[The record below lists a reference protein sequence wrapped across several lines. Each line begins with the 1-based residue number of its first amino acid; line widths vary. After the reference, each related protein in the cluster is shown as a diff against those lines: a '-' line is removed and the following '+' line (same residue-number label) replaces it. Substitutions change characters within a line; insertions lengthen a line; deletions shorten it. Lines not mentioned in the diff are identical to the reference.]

1 MDEEQGLAS
10 PISGSLR
17 GIRRSVSSNVFT
29 GRSVLPPQPDPVTTN
44 LISQN
49 SLALGTVSGQLTNIS
64 EQVKNLNGSLS
75 ALQENLSL
83 SDSLDRQREAAK
95 QRREAILAEQ
105 GLREGKESEL
115 ENKMQTAL
123 LSPVRRIAQK
133 TQGILSRL
141 ANFFFILLGGWLVNT
156 TLDFLSL
163 LSNKNIEKFNEFK
176 RKLAADLLTIG
187 GILLIGTIGIKK
199 LITIS
204 AGLAV
209 NAFRI
214 TFGSI
219 LKAPFDAVIKFLFNL
234 VRKSKNAFLKSVG
247 LLGKKGGT
255 SIATKV
261 GGGLL
266 ALIPGGIALQNF
278 IKNRG
283 KVSGDITTSG
293 GAKITGDIVEE
304 GVEQGAKKGFFQRLN
319 PFAKKVGGEVV
330 EKGAKVGLM
339 GFAKGMFRRL
349 FGPFL
354 NFFLDIS
361 FGETLE
367 RALAGAAGF
376 AAGAKIT
383 ATLASPL
390 LLSPEPFTKIL
401 YGALVLGG
409 GLMGEQAAKSM
420 ITGVMNMFGMG
431 GKKEESNV
439 EAGAASSI
447 TNAEAKAQIEKE
459 NQGIEVT
466 GMTFGG
472 SELIS
477 AAKNNREMVGENIS
491 SLEEP
496 APNLITLPIGGAQPA
511 GSAEQGSAE
520 SSSSPTTSIPTIH
533 SSDSSNPYLS
543 FAESI
548 YGVLD

>member
-64 EQVKNLNGSLS
+64 EQVTSLNRSLN

-163 LSNKNIEKFNEFK
+163 LSNKNIDKFNEFK

-187 GILLIGTIGIKK
+187 GILLIGTVGIKK
-199 LITIS
+199 LISIS

-209 NAFRI
+209 NAFRV

-219 LKAPFDAVIKFLFNL
+219 LKGPFDAVIKFLFNL

-255 SIATKV
+255 SLATKV

-266 ALIPGGIALQNF
+266 ALIPGGVFLQKF
-278 IKNRG
+278 LKNRG
-283 KVSGDITTSG
+283 KVTGDITTSG
-293 GAKITGDIVEE
+293 GAKITGDVVEE

-319 PFAKKVGGEVV
+319 PFAKKATGEVV

-339 GFAKGMFRRL
+339 GFAKGMFKRL

-383 ATLASPL
+383 ASLASPL
-390 LLSPEPFTKIL
+390 LASPDPWTKLL

-420 ITGVMNMFGMG
+420 MTGIMNMFGMG
-431 GKKEESNV
+431 KKKEESNV
-439 EAGAASSI
+439 EASATSISTSNLEASGFDDED
-447 TNAEAKAQIEKE
+447 T
-459 NQGIEVT
+459 GVEVT
-466 GMTFGG
+466 GLTFGG

-477 AAKNNREMVGENIS
+477 AANNNREMVGENIS

-548 YGVLD
+548 YGVLE